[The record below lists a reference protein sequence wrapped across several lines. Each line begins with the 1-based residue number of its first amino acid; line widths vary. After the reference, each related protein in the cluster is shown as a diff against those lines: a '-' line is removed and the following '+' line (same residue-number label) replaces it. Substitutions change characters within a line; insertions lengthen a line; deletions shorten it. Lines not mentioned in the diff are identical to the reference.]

1 MKVVGVATSEHR
13 SIGASEHR
21 SISEHLRA
29 SETMRIQIC
38 DLDSHRRQTRIEKEL
53 ELVFQG
59 IGIVVHY

>member
-29 SETMRIQIC
+29 SETSS
-38 DLDSHRRQTRIEKEL
+38 DLHSHRRQTRIEKEL